1 MGNVHGY
8 LRQNTQSDKIS
19 HLLRQVVKL
28 AIRLPFTH
36 TVEMEIYF
44 WLIWLVETEI
54 KISREGMGPK
64 VKKKRK
70 EGLWAYFVEKL
81 SPYLNKSSSA
91 HKHRDVCHSHF

>member
-64 VKKKRK
+64 VKKKTKRGFVGIFCRK
-70 EGLWAYFVEKL
+70 T
-81 SPYLNKSSSA
+81 
-91 HKHRDVCHSHF
+91 